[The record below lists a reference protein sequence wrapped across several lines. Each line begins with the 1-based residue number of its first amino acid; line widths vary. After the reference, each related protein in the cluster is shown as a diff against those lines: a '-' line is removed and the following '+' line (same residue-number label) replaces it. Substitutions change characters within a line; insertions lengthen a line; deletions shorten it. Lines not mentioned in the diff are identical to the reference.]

1 MLKLKVWNRFHLIL
15 KKEKNKSFNEKDFSS
30 GQNLETSNEKEEE
43 SPAKSKLDT
52 GMNVNNLFL
61 LGDKYYTIKKLK
73 KQLKDFNG
81 LENNK
86 KTLEVI
92 QSNAINNNNDDESHI
107 MPVDMK
113 NIEIKKMNDINAL
126 NIKKLKKNLVKFSQG
141 N

>member
-1 MLKLKVWNRFHLIL
+1 MKYISFNL
-15 KKEKNKSFNEKDFSS
+15 KKKKKNKSFNEKDFSS

-73 KQLKDFNG
+73 KQIKDFNS
-81 LENNK
+81 LESNK

-92 QSNAINNNNDDESHI
+92 QSNAINNNNDDDSHI

-113 NIEIKKMNDINAL
+113 NIEIKKMNE
-126 NIKKLKKNLVKFSQG
+126 KCKY
-141 N
+141 